1 MKEIIVKIIFIV
13 IDLLIITFSIYFADF
28 LRSYFTDAIG
38 VPHTASLSNYDVFL
52 PLYVLPIVLF
62 AYEGI
67 YTYRYDFWHESRL
80 IIRGIVISAI
90 LVFAYLAIT
99 KSIGVYSRFV
109 IGSSFLLMALLVP
122 LSKNLSKKF
131 LYDIGLWKK
140 RAKIYG
146 NDPFLTQEIYGN
158 PYLGYVEP
166 KKGEEPKTIFVNP
179 GDNDALSLK
188 RILSSQIKS
197 RSEIIFIPLV
207 NDYDLT
213 HSQIYE
219 LSNTRTN
226 LIVFQNRLKS
236 RYLLIFKRIT
246 DLFLSILIFP
256 FLILPMVYIAYKIR
270 KEEPGTPILFKQ
282 ERLGQ
287 EKSTFTCYKFRTMH
301 EESETIL
308 QEYLKENPE
317 EILYYDQYHKYKSD
331 PRITSIGKL
340 LRRTSLDELPQIFN
354 VFKQEM
360 SFIGPRPYMLNEAE
374 KVGDDLDTILTVR
387 PGITGLWQVSGRS
400 DVDFQSRIDL
410 DIWYI
415 RNWNLWMDLVILIKT
430 IKAVFLKKGAQ

>member
-1 MKEIIVKIIFIV
+1 MKELIAKVIFIV

-28 LRSYFTDAIG
+28 LRSYFTDFIG
-38 VPHTASLSNYDVFL
+38 VPHTATLSNYNVFL
-52 PLYVLPIVLF
+52 PLYVLPIILF

-80 IIRGIVISAI
+80 IIRGIIFSAI

-99 KSIGVYSRFV
+99 KMIGIYSRFV
-109 IGSSFLLMALLVP
+109 IGSSFLIMALLVP

-131 LYDIGLWKK
+131 LYSIGLWKK

-166 KKGEEPKTIFVNP
+166 KKGEEPTTVFVNP

-188 RILSSQIKS
+188 KILSSQIKS

-226 LIVFQNRLKS
+226 LIVFKNRLKN
-236 RYLLIFKRIT
+236 RYLLLFKRIT
-246 DLFLSILIFP
+246 DLLMSILIFP
-256 FLILPMVYIAYKIR
+256 FLVLPMVYIAYRIR
-270 KEEPGTPILFKQ
+270 KEEPGAPILFKQ

-287 EKSTFTCYKFRTMH
+287 ERSTFVCYKFRTMH
-301 EESETIL
+301 EESEAIL
-308 QEYLKENPE
+308 QEYLKKNPE
-317 EILYYDQYHKYKSD
+317 EIHYYNQYHKYKND
-331 PRITSIGKL
+331 PRITPIGKL

-354 VFKQEM
+354 VFRQEM
-360 SFIGPRPYMLNEAE
+360 SFIGPRPYMLNEEE
-374 KVGDDLDTILTVR
+374 KVGDALDTILTVR

-400 DVDFQSRIDL
+400 DVDFKSRIDL

-430 IKAVFLKKGAQ
+430 IKAVFLKKGAH

>member
-1 MKEIIVKIIFIV
+1 MKELIAKIIFIV

-28 LRSYFTDAIG
+28 LRGHFNELIG
-38 VPHTASLSNYDVFL
+38 APHTASLSNYNVFL
-52 PLYVLPIVLF
+52 PLYLLPIILF

-80 IIRGIVISAI
+80 ILRGIIFSSI

-109 IGSSFLLMALLVP
+109 IGFSFLIMALLVP
-122 LSKNLSKKF
+122 LSKNLTKKI
-131 LYDIGLWKK
+131 LYRLGLWKK
-140 RAKIYG
+140 KAKIYG
-146 NDPFLTQEIYGN
+146 NDPFLTEEIYGN

-166 KKGEEPKTIFVNP
+166 GKGEEPKTIFVNP
-179 GDNDALSLK
+179 GDNDAVALK
-188 RILSSQIKS
+188 KILSSQIKS

-226 LIVFQNRLKS
+226 LIVFQNRLKN
-236 RYLLIFKRIT
+236 RYYMFFKRIT
-246 DLFLSILIFP
+246 DFLLSILIFP
-256 FLILPMVYIAYKIR
+256 FLILPMIYIAFKIKR
-270 KEEPGTPILFKQ
+270 EEPDGKILFKQ
-282 ERLGQ
+282 ERLGL
-287 EKSTFTCYKFRTMH
+287 EKSVFVCYKFRTMY
-301 EESETIL
+301 EESNELL
-308 QEYLKENPE
+308 QRYLE
-317 EILYYDQYHKYKSD
+317 ERPDEISYYKKYHKYKND
-331 PRITSIGKL
+331 PRVTPIGRF

-354 VFKQEM
+354 VFRQEM
-360 SFIGPRPYMLNEAE
+360 SFIGPRPYMLNEEQMA
-374 KVGDDLDTILTVR
+374 GDSLDTILSVR

-400 DVDFQSRIDL
+400 EIDFQSRIDL

-430 IKAVFLKKGAQ
+430 VKAVFLKKGAQ